1 MKNTFNQKRL
11 IRDYLQNRI
20 TNFGL
25 SGVPNDE
32 TSKRSVR
39 LALTSSE
46 ESHAHFTQAEDRHG
60 ARLGDCTT

>member
-1 MKNTFNQKRL
+1 MVALWTL
-11 IRDYLQNRI
+11 IRNYLQNLI
-20 TNFGL
+20 MNFGL

-32 TSKRSVR
+32 IPKCSVR

-46 ESHAHFTQAEDRHG
+46 ESHAQFTQAEDRHG